1 MRMAEGGL
9 VRTTSGLNL
18 RVGAGTKH
26 SSVAVVQKD
35 VLLHVLGLPTSGGW
49 VEVALMGW
57 AEDGDPQKVYSEPDV
72 RSSLDASFSLLKSA
86 FVTEVRREG
95 TWREL
100 RVVGFVSTGFVVV
113 VDGPG

>member
-1 MRMAEGGL
+1 MKMVEGGQ
-9 VRTTSGLNL
+9 VRTTTGLNL
-18 RVGAGTKH
+18 RVGAGTMH

-35 VLLHVLGLPTSGGW
+35 VLLHVLGLPTNGW
-49 VEVALMGW
+49 LEVALMGW
-57 AEDGDPQKVYSEPDV
+57 AEDGDPTQVYSEPDK

-86 FVTEVRREG
+86 FVTEVRRDG

>member
-1 MRMAEGGL
+1 MRMVEGGQ

-18 RVGAGTKH
+18 RVGAGTQH

-35 VLLHVLGLPTSGGW
+35 VLLHVLGLPANGW

-57 AEDGDPQKVYSEPDV
+57 AEDGDPTRVYSEPDK

>member
-1 MRMAEGGL
+1 MKMAEGGL

-18 RVGAGTKH
+18 RVGAGTMH

-35 VLLHVLGLPTSGGW
+35 VLLHVLGLPVNGW
-49 VEVALMGW
+49 VEVALQGW
-57 AEDGDPQKVYSEPDV
+57 AEDGDPLKVFSEPDE

-100 RVVGFVSTGFVVV
+100 RVVGFVSTGFLVV
-113 VDGPG
+113 VDGPK